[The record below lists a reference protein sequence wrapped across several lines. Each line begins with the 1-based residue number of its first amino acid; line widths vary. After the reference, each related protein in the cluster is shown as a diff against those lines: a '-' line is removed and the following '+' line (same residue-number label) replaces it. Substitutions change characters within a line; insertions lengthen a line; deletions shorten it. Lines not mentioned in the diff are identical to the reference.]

1 MKELKYQGTVKRWDM
16 FEVAFEG
23 PKEGNPFT
31 EQEVRAEFCG
41 DQETVSCDGFYDGEG
56 IYRVRFMPSF
66 EGEYSFTICRRKEPS
81 VKRKVPLTLM
91 TCTLLHTALK
101 AHRKLCISIIQRC
114 SLISK

>member
-16 FEVAFEG
+16 FEVALEG

-66 EGEYSFTICRRKEPS
+66 EGEYSFTVWRRTERRFPGGS
-81 VKRKVPLTLM
+81 
-91 TCTLLHTALK
+91 AG
-101 AHRKLCISIIQRC
+101 
-114 SLISK
+114 